1 LKCGRAPNASVE
13 DDGARAAGVGD
24 KYTSACIQE
33 DRMPEKS
40 VQRRTTAAKAA
51 KPARKRVSTRKP
63 KVTRLEPDHGQISER
78 AYYIYLDEGQPNELA
93 NWLRAE
99 RELTAA

>member
-1 LKCGRAPNASVE
+1 M
-13 DDGARAAGVGD
+13 
-24 KYTSACIQE
+24 T
-33 DRMPEKS
+33 EKF

-51 KPARKRVSTRKP
+51 KPARKRVTGRKP
-63 KVTRLEPDHGQISER
+63 KVARLEPDHGQISER
-78 AYYIYLDEGQPNELA
+78 AYYIYLDEGHANEIE